1 MDTST
6 SSVVPS
12 AGPTVPKASSKVS
25 ADKVATPEVSVD
37 MARPSDVSTRE
48 DRASMLAD
56 VQSAVNTL
64 RSAIDFHAPSVRI
77 GYDSELS
84 KTLVTV
90 VDAETNELIREI
102 PSEEV
107 LAIARYLERH
117 GVDAVGS
124 ESLRGMLL
132 DEMA

>member
-6 SSVVPS
+6 SNVVP
-12 AGPTVPKASSKVS
+12 ATGPTVSKTPSKASTEKVTS
-25 ADKVATPEVSVD
+25 SQVPAD
-37 MARPSDVSTRE
+37 MAKPSEVSTRE
-48 DRASMLAD
+48 DRASILAD

-132 DEMA
+132 DEVA